1 MPEQARVTSV
11 DALEAFRTSL
21 ILYVSKARPTLE
33 EVSSDVVRTR
43 LWLENDQRTYWRGE
57 IRRRTKELEEA
68 RGTLYRASLASLRQ
82 PTVAEQMAVRRAK
95 ESLEEAEA
103 KLKLIRKWTRDFDS
117 RVEPIARHLE
127 KLHTILSNVLPRAV
141 AQLGSTI
148 KTLEAY
154 AETVRSGVPAGAVP
168 AEATPSAGP
177 PAAEALAAP
186 PSQAGADSQPA
197 AAPPALPGGTS

>member
-11 DALEAFRTSL
+11 EALEAFRTSL

-68 RGTLYRASLASLRQ
+68 KETLYRASLASLRH

-95 ESLEEAEA
+95 ESLEEAES

-117 RVEPIARHLE
+117 RVEPMARHLE
-127 KLHTILSNVLPRAV
+127 KLHTVLSNVLPRAV
-141 AQLGSTI
+141 AQLGAFI
-148 KTLEAY
+148 KTLEVY
-154 AETVRSGVPAGAVP
+154 AETARSGAPAGAVSGEVIP
-168 AEATPSAGP
+168 AASPT
-177 PAAEALAAP
+177 AAEA
-186 PSQAGADSQPA
+186 QATSPGPGGEDAHPA
-197 AAPPALPGGTS
+197 ATRPTPPGGTS